1 MRLVTFHADGELRPG
16 VLTGDSVV
24 DVRGL
29 VGAEDHRFRSV
40 RKILEG
46 GAEAIEQLAAAL
58 ADPAASFD
66 SLPLDQVH
74 LAAPITDPGKI
85 ICIGLNYKAHADE
98 AGREIPDYPT
108 IFAKWANSVT
118 GPYDTIPVPP
128 IENPQMD
135 YEGELGVVIGRRAS
149 RVTAEEALDHVAG
162 LTVVNDLTSRRLQY
176 ETTQWSLGKAID
188 KFAPMGPALVT
199 LDEIPDVQAL
209 QVTTRVN
216 GEVCQDANTS
226 TMMWPVATLVEIISN
241 TIELLPG
248 DIIATGTPAGIGA
261 KRNPPVYLNPND
273 VVEVEIDVLGS
284 VRNTIGE

>member
-1 MRLVTFHADGELRPG
+1 MRLVTFHADDELRPG
-16 VLTGDSVV
+16 VLVDDQVIDVRQLVPGDDRRFDSV
-24 DVRGL
+24 R
-29 VGAEDHRFRSV
+29 H
-40 RKILEG
+40 ILDA
-46 GAEAIEQLAAAL
+46 GAEAIDLLAKAL
-58 ADPAASFD
+58 TGATARDGAR
-66 SLPLDQVH
+66 PLDQVR

-85 ICIGLNYKAHADE
+85 ICIGLNYKAHAE
-98 AGREIPDYPT
+98 ESGREIPEYPT

-118 GPYDTIPVPP
+118 GPYDAIPVPP

-135 YEGELGVVIGRRAS
+135 YEGELGVVVGRRAS
-149 RVTAEEALDHVAG
+149 RVSAAEALDYVAG

-199 LDEIPDVQAL
+199 LDEIADVQAL

-216 GEVCQDANTS
+216 GEVRQSANTS
-226 TMMWPVATLVEIISN
+226 TMMWPVATLVEIITN

-261 KRNPPVYLNPND
+261 KRNPPVYLGPND
-273 VVEVEIDVLGS
+273 VVEVEIDSLGS